1 MVLRCLSIAFL
12 FLDLDLFQKHYFRLV
27 LVFYWR
33 LSSRI
38 KRLIYK
44 LFDNFFPRKGEE
56 TGRRLG
62 DRFREDHRDV
72 EKNDKD
78 ASKPVARHFI
88 LTIIFTSRLFGK
100 LRISRTK
107 VNLSNRRS
115 KGSSYSLPYQR
126 KLLIWLFSPC
136 LFHITVFPLIA

>member
-1 MVLRCLSIAFL
+1 M

-62 DRFREDHRDV
+62 DRFQEDHRDV

-88 LTIIFTSRLFGK
+88 LTIIFKKIWHSATF
-100 LRISRTK
+100 
-107 VNLSNRRS
+107 
-115 KGSSYSLPYQR
+115 PY
-126 KLLIWLFSPC
+126 I
-136 LFHITVFPLIA
+136 